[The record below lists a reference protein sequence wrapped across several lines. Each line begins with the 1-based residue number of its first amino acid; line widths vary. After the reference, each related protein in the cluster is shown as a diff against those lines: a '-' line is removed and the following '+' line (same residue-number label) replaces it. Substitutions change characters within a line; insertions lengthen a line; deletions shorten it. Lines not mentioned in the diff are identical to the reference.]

1 MNLRHTFAFSYVIT
15 NSSTK
20 YIFVN
25 LPTRFHGIK
34 QEEKQFNTKI
44 INFNCELFLLSMKQ
58 IKQLNLR
65 HYQQSYLVFNKEN
78 KHYTILKRN
87 LNKDRIEIDSL
98 TYHITKKC
106 NFINDFD
113 KVYLLLL
120 EIL

>member
-1 MNLRHTFAFSYVIT
+1 MSIGKCLNDH
-15 NSSTK
+15 
-20 YIFVN
+20 
-25 LPTRFHGIK
+25 
-34 QEEKQFNTKI
+34 
-44 INFNCELFLLSMKQ
+44 CELFLCENIFDETNKAIQFKTLSAV
-58 IKQLNLR
+58 
-65 HYQQSYLVFNKEN
+65 VFNKQN